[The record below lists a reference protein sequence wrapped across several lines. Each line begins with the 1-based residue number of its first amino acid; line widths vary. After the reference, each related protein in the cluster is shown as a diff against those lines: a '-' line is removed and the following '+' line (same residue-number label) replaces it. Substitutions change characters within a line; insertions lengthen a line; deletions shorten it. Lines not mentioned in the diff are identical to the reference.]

1 MRKTMMIIVGL
12 ALIGG
17 TGIAVSAATSLDT
30 IERVIPVSA
39 SEDIDVST
47 EFGNEME
54 EGPLVTVK
62 DAKELVLAQ
71 FENSH
76 FKELELEKDN
86 GRYVYEIEIKVDG
99 KDGDVYVDA
108 MNGEI
113 IYIDDDLLKDTSE
126 EHRISNERIGE
137 FISAQDA
144 LEIAFAHIGEKGEVD
159 ELELERDESRFVYE
173 IEIELSNDR
182 EVEMDIDAKT
192 GEIINVEWDD

>member
-144 LEIAFAHIGEKGEVD
+144 LEIAFAISVKKVKWM
-159 ELELERDESRFVYE
+159 
-173 IEIELSNDR
+173 N
-182 EVEMDIDAKT
+182 
-192 GEIINVEWDD
+192 